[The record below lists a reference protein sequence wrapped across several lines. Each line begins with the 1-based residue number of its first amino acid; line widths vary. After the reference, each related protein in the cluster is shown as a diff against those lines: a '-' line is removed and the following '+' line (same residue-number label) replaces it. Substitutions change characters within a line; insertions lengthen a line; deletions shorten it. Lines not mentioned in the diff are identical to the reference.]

1 MAHLSAGSSDRHF
14 TTRRGF
20 VAACGFGI
28 VGLYGLW
35 AGYGAAPLPSL
46 PSLGGHGETP
56 EPGGHSMTPD
66 SGGHGPVPE
75 SAAHG
80 AAAGPSPEEFRRL
93 AEDFTARHRQ
103 PDGSVRPARATVPA
117 MDHNAHGAHGMSAP
131 MPESRDDAPLDVY
144 FTAFQWGFAPGVLR
158 LEAGRP
164 YRLRMMAVDVTH
176 GVALQFGSASRIT
189 RLRANTLVEQTMTFT
204 RPGEHLVYC
213 TVYCGPGH
221 ARMQSRLIVERAS

>member
-1 MAHLSAGSSDRHF
+1 MDDLPAGSSDRHF

-20 VAACGFGI
+20 IAACGFGI

-35 AGYGAAPLPSL
+35 AGYGAAPWPFAGGHDRTSDKASDGD
-46 PSLGGHGETP
+46 PHGGHGAAP
-56 EPGGHSMTPD
+56 EGG
-66 SGGHGPVPE
+66 G
-75 SAAHG
+75 HG
-80 AAAGPSPEEFRRL
+80 AAAGLSPQEFRRL
-93 AEDFTARHRQ
+93 AEEFATRYRQ

-117 MDHNAHGAHGMSAP
+117 MDHGAHHGHGAPAP
-131 MPESRDDAPLDVY
+131 APTPESRDDAPLDVY
-144 FTAFQWGFAPGVLR
+144 LAAFQWGFAPGVLR
-158 LEAGRP
+158 LDAHRA
-164 YRLRMMAVDVTH
+164 YRFRMMAVDVTH
-176 GVALQFGSASRIT
+176 GVALRFGPASRIT